1 MWREMK
7 IAFVIANLNGG
18 GSERAVSNLSLAME
32 KEGHNVSIIVLD
44 ADNIVYPFG
53 GEIIDLNIPHSSS
66 PLGQIIN
73 IFKRKSALKTL
84 FKQYQF
90 DGIFTFMESA
100 GFPSAMASK
109 DVVVSVHENPD
120 KMSKAYKLLYPYL
133 YPRTKKVIACS
144 KAMEDRLIDLYGFK
158 NTGTIYNS
166 VDIDLVQQKSKEPIE
181 VTRPFILTVG
191 RLVHVKGFDLLI
203 ESYAQSK
210 AKDKLDL
217 IILGEGE
224 LRPELQALIDK
235 KDLTDKVILK
245 GNVDNPFAYYSNADF
260 YVLSSRNEGFPNILI
275 EALACSC
282 PCIAFD
288 CKTGPN
294 EIINDGEN
302 GLLVEAESVSALTE
316 AMDRMNNDKAL
327 QTLFRKN
334 AHNSVQHLTPKEI
347 VKQWLSLI

>member
-1 MWREMK
+1 MK

-66 PLGQIIN
+66 PLGQIVN

-120 KMSKAYKLLYPYL
+120 KMGKVYKLLYPYL
-133 YPRTKKVIACS
+133 YPKTKKVIACS
-144 KAMEDRLIDLYGFK
+144 KAMEARLIDLYGFK

-203 ESYAQSK
+203 EAYANSK
-210 AKDKLDL
+210 AKENLDL

-224 LRPELQALIDK
+224 LRAELQALIDK
-235 KDLTDKVILK
+235 KGLSDKVILK
-245 GNVDNPFAYYSNADF
+245 GNVDNPFAYYANADF

-302 GLLVEAESVSALTE
+302 GLLVEAESVSGLT
-316 AMDRMNNDKAL
+316 AAIDKLDQSEEL
-327 QTLFRKN
+327 QQRFKQN
-334 AHNSVQHLTPKEI
+334 ANVSIQHLTPKAI
-347 VKQWLSLI
+347 AQDWIDLV

>member
-1 MWREMK
+1 MK

-32 KEGHNVSIIVLD
+32 KEGHSVSIIVLD
-44 ADNIVYPFG
+44 ANNIVYPFG
-53 GEIIDLNIPHSSS
+53 GEIIDLDIPHSSS
-66 PLGQIIN
+66 PFAQLMN
-73 IFKRKSALKTL
+73 LLKRKSALKAL

-100 GFPSAMASK
+100 GIPSAMASK

-120 KMSKAYKLLYPYL
+120 KMSKIYKLLYPYV
-133 YPRTKKVIACS
+133 YPKTKKVIACS
-144 KAMEDRLIDLYGFK
+144 KAMEERLIDLYGFK

-166 VDIDLVQQKSKEPIE
+166 VNINDVQKKSKESI
-181 VTRPFILTVG
+181 TTARPYLLSVG

-203 ESYAQSK
+203 EAYAKSK

-224 LRPELQALIDK
+224 LRSELQDLIDSK
-235 KDLTDKVILK
+235 GLTEKVILK
-245 GNVDNPFAYYSNADF
+245 GSVDNPFAYYANAEF

-294 EIINDGEN
+294 EIIVDGEN
-302 GLLVEAESVSALTE
+302 GLLVAPENVPALTE
-316 AMDRMNNDKAL
+316 AIDRVEKDKELQARFKEKANDSIL
-327 QTLFRKN
+327 
-334 AHNSVQHLTPKEI
+334 HLTPKAIAQEWI
-347 VKQWLSLI
+347 NLIES

>member
-1 MWREMK
+1 MK

-32 KEGHNVSIIVLD
+32 KEGHVVSIIVLD

-53 GEIIDLNIPHSSS
+53 GEIIDLNIPHSTS

-73 IFKRKSALKTL
+73 MLKRKSALKAL
-84 FKQYQF
+84 FKKHQF

-120 KMSKAYKLLYPYL
+120 KMSKVYKMLYPYL
-133 YPRTKKVIACS
+133 YPKTKKVIACS

-181 VTRPFILTVG
+181 VTRPYILTVG

-203 ESYAQSK
+203 EAYAQSK
-210 AKDKLDL
+210 AKENLDL

-224 LRPELQALIDK
+224 LRVELQALIDGK
-235 KDLTDKVILK
+235 GLTNKIILK
-245 GNVDNPFAYYSNADF
+245 GNVDNPFAYYANAEL
-260 YVLSSRNEGFPNILI
+260 YTLSSRNEGFPNILI

-302 GLLVEAESVSALTE
+302 GLLIEAENVPALT
-316 AMDRMNNDKAL
+316 AAIDRLDQDEEL
-327 QTLFRKN
+327 QANFAKN
-334 AHNSVQHLTPKEI
+334 AKESVQHLTPESIAKE
-347 VKQWLSLI
+347 WLKLV

>member
-1 MWREMK
+1 MK

-32 KEGHNVSIIVLD
+32 KEGHSVSIIVLD

-66 PLGQIIN
+66 LVGQIIN
-73 IFKRKSALKTL
+73 IFKRKFALKSL
-84 FKQYQF
+84 FNTHQF

-120 KMSKAYKLLYPYL
+120 KMSKVYKLLYPYL
-133 YPRTKKVIACS
+133 YPKTKKVIACS

-181 VTRPFILTVG
+181 VTRPYILTVG

-203 ESYAQSK
+203 EAYANSK
-210 AKDKLDL
+210 AKNKLDL

-224 LRPELQALIDK
+224 LRAELQALIDK
-235 KDLTDKVILK
+235 KGLSDKVILK
-245 GNVDNPFAYYSNADF
+245 GSVDNPFAYYANADF

-294 EIINDGEN
+294 EIINHGEN
-302 GLLVEAESVSALTE
+302 GLLVEAESVSGLTNAIDNLE
-316 AMDRMNNDKAL
+316 EDEELKKYLINNAK
-327 QTLFRKN
+327 Q
-334 AHNSVQHLTPKEI
+334 SVLHLTPQSIAKE
-347 VKQWLSLI
+347 WLKLVS

>member
-1 MWREMK
+1 MK

-32 KEGHNVSIIVLD
+32 KEGHTVSIIVLD

-53 GEIIDLNIPHSSS
+53 GKIIDLNIPHSTS

-73 IFKRKSALKTL
+73 IFKRKSALKAL
-84 FKQYQF
+84 FKEHQF

-120 KMSKAYKLLYPYL
+120 KMSKVYKLLYPYL
-133 YPRTKKVIACS
+133 YPKTKKVIACS

-166 VDIDLVQQKSKEPIE
+166 VDIDLVQQKSKEAIE
-181 VTRPFILTVG
+181 VARPYILTVG

-203 ESYAQSK
+203 EAYAQSK
-210 AKDKLDL
+210 AKENLDL

-224 LRPELQALIDK
+224 LRGELQALIDEK
-235 KDLTDKVILK
+235 GLTDKVILT
-245 GNVDNPFAYYSNADF
+245 GNVDNPFAYYAKADF

-282 PCIAFD
+282 PCISFD

-302 GLLVEAESVSALTE
+302 GLLVEAENVPALTT
-316 AMDRMNNDKAL
+316 AIDKLNQDEAL
-327 QTLFRKN
+327 QKRFKKN
-334 AHNSVQHLTPKEI
+334 ANSSVQHLTPSAISQE
-347 VKQWLSLI
+347 WLKLI